1 MSPRSQCYAPRARTR
16 RRPNAAGDEKLAR
29 IPRVDEPPLIDGR
42 LDDAVWSQATVIDDL
57 HQVTP
62 VEYAQPTERTV
73 VYVLYDH
80 DTLYVGARM
89 FDREPELINA
99 RVLRQNQPI
108 GPDDRF
114 FVHLDPFGNRRS
126 GYLFGLN
133 PNAVRFDG
141 VFQNVTDRQFDWDGI
156 WRAAASINDEGWI
169 AEIAIPFKTLSFDPA
184 NGSWRMNFVRNLIR
198 RNESMAWARATAIR
212 IRRRWATS
220 TGSQDLDQGMGLDVV
235 PSMSMSDSKV
245 FATSSNDG
253 ESEPSLDV
261 FYKVTPALNAA
272 LTINT
277 DFSSTEVD
285 NRQVNLTRF
294 NLFFPERRDF
304 FLQDLDI
311 FQFASIG
318 RMNTGNDALENSAS
332 NAGVA
337 RERPTVLLAAA
348 GDQPDRRGGRARVRR
363 QAFRPHRPLG
373 LGALAVRQD
382 EFATAAAT
390 IAPTTALVGRIAANV
405 LEESASV

>member
-1 MSPRSQCYAPRARTR
+1 MRAMLARFVALAVLCAAGTAAQEA
-16 RRPNAAGDEKLAR
+16 PNAASDEKLAR

-57 HQVTP
+57 HQITP

-156 WRAAASINDEGWI
+156 WRAAASIDDEGWI

-184 NGSWRMNFVRNLIR
+184 NGSSRMNFVRTLIR
-198 RNESMAWARATAIR
+198 RNESMAWVSRNRNTDP
-212 IRRRWATS
+212 T
-220 TGSQDLDQGMGLDVV
+220 TMGHVEGLEDLDQGMGLDVV
-235 PSMSMSDSKV
+235 PSMSVSDSRV

-261 FYKVTPALNAA
+261 FYTVTPALNAA

-285 NRQVNLTRF
+285 NPSSESHALQFVLSGAPRFLSARPRHLPLRVDRPHEHRQ
-294 NLFFPERRDF
+294 RRAREHGDH
-304 FLQDLDI
+304 
-311 FQFASIG
+311 AP
-318 RMNTGNDALENSAS
+318 
-332 NAGVA
+332 VA
-337 RERPTVLLAAA
+337 RERPTVLLAAV
-348 GDQPDRRGGRARVRR
+348 GHKPYRRGGRARIRR

-373 LGALAVRQD
+373 SRRPCGSS
-382 EFATAAAT
+382 
-390 IAPTTALVGRIAANV
+390 G
-405 LEESASV
+405 